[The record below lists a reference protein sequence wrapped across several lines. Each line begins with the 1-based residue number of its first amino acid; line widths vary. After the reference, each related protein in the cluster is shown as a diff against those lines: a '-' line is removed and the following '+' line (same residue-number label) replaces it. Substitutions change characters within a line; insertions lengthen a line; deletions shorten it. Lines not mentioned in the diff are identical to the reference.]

1 MYEAEFM
8 MLRLF
13 SMFAG
18 YGGAEFA
25 LQKANIPFEC
35 AGYSEIDKNAIK
47 CYEQN
52 FVGHKNFGDCT
63 KINPDDLPS
72 FDLLTGGFPC
82 QDVSLA
88 GKRDLSEG
96 RTNLYQEILRIARAK
111 RPKYLL
117 LENVKGLLSMNL
129 NDDKLENKLLDKIV
143 RDLKSLGYGVCYKVL
158 NSKDFGV
165 PQNRERIWF
174 VCKLG
179 GWDFMEFQFP
189 NPVPLKLFVKD
200 LLEPVVDKKY
210 LLSEKQLLAIQNK
223 LRCAQELKIED
234 VKVLQIDSSGKGYKS
249 QNDRLRNIY
258 GESPTISS
266 GGTGS
271 KLKIFD
277 PVIFAL
283 RTRQEMKGEW
293 CKGREGKLQSCEF
306 NMDGITNSLTS
317 VQKDNLVMDTR
328 KYKGETEPRVYDGI
342 TPTLVARK
350 RTDEA
355 PAVFATITTENAH
368 TFGILRRL
376 TPKECFRLMGFLN
389 DEINLG
395 GLCDSAK
402 YKLAGN
408 GWDINVV
415 SLIFKKMFGAT
426 KW

>member
-1 MYEAEFM
+1 

-13 SMFAG
+13 SMFSG

-25 LQKANIPFEC
+25 LQKAKIPFEC
-35 AGYSEIDKNAIK
+35 VGYSEIDKHAIT

-63 KINPDDLPS
+63 KINTTDLPE

-96 RTNLYQEILRIARAK
+96 RTNLYQEILRIASAK
-111 RPKYLL
+111 KPKYLL

-129 NDDKLENKLLDKIV
+129 NGDKLENKLLDKIV

-158 NSKDFGV
+158 NSKDFGI

-179 GWDFMEFQFP
+179 GWNFMEFQFP
-189 NPVPLKLFVKD
+189 DPVPLQIFVKD
-200 LLEPVVDKKY
+200 LLEPVVDDKY
-210 LLSEKQLLAIQNK
+210 LLKEKQLLAIQNK
-223 LRCAQELKIED
+223 LRCAQGLGIKNGVSMALKMTD
-234 VKVLQIDSSGKGYKS
+234 YKAGGKRVMVDKNS
-249 QNDRLRNIY
+249 ILRLGNIY
-258 GESPTISS
+258 PSEGYL
-266 GGTGS
+266 GS
-271 KLKIFD
+271 AMFLPQAMPIIKVD
-277 PVIFAL
+277 NAVI
-283 RTRQEMKGEW
+283 
-293 CKGREGKLQSCEF
+293 
-306 NMDGITNSLTS
+306 
-317 VQKDNLVMDTR
+317 DTR
-328 KYKGETEPRVYDGI
+328 KYKGEVEPRVYDGI

-355 PAVFATITTENAH
+355 PVVMNCLNV
-368 TFGILRRL
+368 GKRGVLRRL
-376 TPKECFRLMGFLN
+376 TPKECFRLMGFLG
-389 DEINLG
+389 DEILLD

-415 SLIFKKMFGAT
+415 SLIFKKMFNND
-426 KW
+426 KK